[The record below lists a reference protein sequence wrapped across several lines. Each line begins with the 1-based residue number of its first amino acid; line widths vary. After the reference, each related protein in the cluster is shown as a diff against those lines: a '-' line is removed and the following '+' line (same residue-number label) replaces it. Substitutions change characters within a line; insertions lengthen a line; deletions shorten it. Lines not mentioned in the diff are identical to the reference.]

1 MDGQRFDRLTRALA
15 TRVGRRTILKAFAV
29 GVMPAILG
37 QRGAAAANSR
47 PIGAQCKKN
56 AQCATDFCDPATRQC
71 IAPCP
76 LGNDC
81 GYPQS
86 CAPGCSCYCDPFV
99 TNPDG
104 SLREFC
110 LQDPP
115 DPPACADLVVCFSHD
130 DCARGT
136 FCTASSA
143 CGADAVCLPLC
154 APSAA

>member
-1 MDGQRFDRLTRALA
+1 LDGQRFDRLTRSLA
-15 TRVGRRTILKAFAV
+15 TRSGRRSVMKAFTGGVLTTLV
-29 GVMPAILG
+29 GV
-37 QRGAAAANSR
+37 RGATAAPTKTTGKRCHDN
-47 PIGAQCKKN
+47 I
-56 AQCATDFCDPATRQC
+56 QCATGYCDPVTRQC
-71 IAPCP
+71 IAPCT

-81 GYPQS
+81 GYPQA

-104 SLREFC
+104 SVRKFC

-115 DPPACADLVVCFSHD
+115 DPPTCAELVICLDSHD
-130 DCARGT
+130 ECPRGT

-154 APSAA
+154 P